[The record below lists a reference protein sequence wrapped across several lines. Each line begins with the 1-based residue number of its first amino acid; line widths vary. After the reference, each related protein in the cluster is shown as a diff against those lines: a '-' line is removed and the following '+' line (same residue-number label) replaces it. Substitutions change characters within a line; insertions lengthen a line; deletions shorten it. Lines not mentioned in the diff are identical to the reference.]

1 MKNQKPVS
9 ISAQFKSI
17 YGKIF
22 NINDTPQKIAGGL
35 GLGVFLGIIPGAGP
49 IASLVLASIL
59 RLNRASALLGSL
71 LTNTWISIIT
81 FFLSVKIG
89 SAILKVQWQDVYYNC
104 TVFLKT
110 FHWLNLF
117 KASALK
123 IMLPVLLGYLVIGF
137 ALGFL
142 VYLFTLITLTALRH
156 ESKNR
161 VKLSRWIKG
170 RGDNLPTLQA
180 IWHCIKYTGSL
191 FFHGCRWAILI
202 FDGPEKELKKAFEYL
217 KSKGVEIENTE
228 IPA

>member
-1 MKNQKPVS
+1 MKNKKPGS
-9 ISAQFKSI
+9 ISALFKSI
-17 YGKIF
+17 YAKIF
-22 NINDTPQKIAGGL
+22 NINDTPQKISGGL

-49 IASLVLASIL
+49 IASLFLASLL

-71 LTNTWISIIT
+71 LTNTWLSIIT

-89 SAILKVQWQDVYYNC
+89 SAILKVQWQDIYYNW

-123 IMLPVLLGYLVIGF
+123 VILPVILGYLVVGF

-142 VYLFTLITLTALRH
+142 AYLFALITLTAIRR

-161 VKLSRWIKG
+161 IKLSR
-170 RGDNLPTLQA
+170 
-180 IWHCIKYTGSL
+180 
-191 FFHGCRWAILI
+191 
-202 FDGPEKELKKAFEYL
+202 
-217 KSKGVEIENTE
+217 
-228 IPA
+228 